1 MSRPDVDIRVE
12 SRLWERVARAPA
24 TVVRA
29 AEAVGAHREAGQ
41 AIRHGDEICVTLL
54 DDAAIAALNQTWR
67 GKDGPTNVLSF
78 PAGPRLAPGLPHCL
92 GDVALAFETIEREA
106 KAEEKDFD
114 DHVAHLVVHG
124 VLHLLGYD
132 HLDDGEARRME
143 ALEIGILAS
152 IGIADPYA
160 IEAA

>member
-1 MSRPDVDIRVE
+1 M
-12 SRLWERVARAPA
+12 
-24 TVVRA
+24 
-29 AEAVGAHREAGQ
+29 
-41 AIRHGDEICVTLL
+41 
-54 DDAAIAALNQTWR
+54 
-67 GKDGPTNVLSF
+67 
-78 PAGPRLAPGLPHCL
+78 
-92 GDVALAFETIEREA
+92 
-106 KAEEKDFD
+106 AEEKDFD